1 MEVYYRREIQHNYL
15 IIEPDECQGWSYEVK
30 MLLHNPIEGL
40 LKFRMKLVDGEQQ
53 FFYEITSKQ
62 PLSRVLENRS
72 ITAEEIRKLVVAL
85 ASILNK
91 IEPFLLMPHQILLQA
106 EYIYLE
112 PESFQLYFCL
122 VPGRNSDFSKDL
134 QELLY
139 YLLKKVDHQNQES
152 VVLAYGL
159 YQETQKEN
167 YGIGNLMKFMNL
179 NSAEKQENASV
190 NREHKLQEELHRCDT
205 YETWETCDTELPEM
219 GEQKNSMQVKTDKL
233 KKRDICL
240 FTWIF
245 LICGIGIIYVWR
257 GPEFLWQKKE
267 ILAGIFAVLI
277 LISIITGYTEYSEAR
292 KEKNQKSTG
301 VKKDHAEAGA
311 ENRNDV
317 NETEIT
323 AITDIR
329 ANTKTDEKSD
339 IKTDV
344 KIQKESRNK
353 IKTNDTKRSKIK
365 EEKWQILFQEE
376 QENMEKAEENVLQ
389 TTVLPMVKKTG
400 EGHYLMS
407 LQDGY
412 ENILLS
418 YFPFIIGKAEHMAD
432 YVIPKSSVSRM
443 HAKIE
448 RTENGYQ
455 ITDLNSTNGTWVG
468 EHQLEANETFP
479 LKINDK
485 IRLSDL
491 FFCFK

>member
-15 IIEPDECQGWSYEVK
+15 IIEPDACQGWSYEVK

-72 ITAEEIRKLVVAL
+72 ITAEEIRKLVVSL
-85 ASILNK
+85 SSVLNK
-91 IEPFLLMPHQILLQA
+91 IEPFLLMPNQILLQA

-112 PESFQLYFCL
+112 PESFQVYFCL
-122 VPGRNSDFSKDL
+122 VPGRQADFSKDL

-139 YLLKKVDHQNQES
+139 YLLKKVNHQNQES

-167 YGIGNLMKFMNL
+167 YGISNLMRFL
-179 NSAEKQENASV
+179 NVHSDVNEKWTEEQEMACLEESWESPEYNYDRYKTSYDTSYKASYGMR
-190 NREHKLQEELHRCDT
+190 NMEQSEQEERKEGKD
-205 YETWETCDTELPEM
+205 DNSI
-219 GEQKNSMQVKTDKL
+219 KNSGQRKEL
-233 KKRDICL
+233 LCL
-240 FTWIF
+240 FLWIGIF
-245 LICGIGIIYVWR
+245 CGIGITYFWR
-257 GPEFLWQKKE
+257 GSEYMWQRKE
-267 ILAGIFAVLI
+267 ILLVLVGISALISAVLMYSKTSGKRTQESEKLEEEKTENAKI
-277 LISIITGYTEYSEAR
+277 DIEKKNIIRRTDTKNR
-292 KEKNQKSTG
+292 KPDLEKQ
-301 VKKDHAEAGA
+301 
-311 ENRNDV
+311 
-317 NETEIT
+317 
-323 AITDIR
+323 
-329 ANTKTDEKSD
+329 
-339 IKTDV
+339 
-344 KIQKESRNK
+344 NK
-353 IKTNDTKRSKIK
+353 IKADDTKKENLK

-376 QENMEKAEENVLQ
+376 QSSRKNADENVLQ
-389 TTVLPMVKKTG
+389 TTILPMTKRTE

-432 YVIPKSSVSRM
+432 YVIPKSSISRM
-443 HAKIE
+443 HVKIE
-448 RTENGYQ
+448 RTEEGYQ

-479 LKINDK
+479 LKENDK

-491 FFCFK
+491 VFCFK